1 MLRSLVTV
9 ITLLFILN
17 FTSIAQEII
26 ANVTVNMERVEMDN
40 RHNVQ
45 TLKNDLENYINNNR
59 FTNIE
64 WEGPRIPVEIS
75 IVLSGGYGGRY
86 NARLLVISKR
96 IIDGPDEAASVA
108 FRIIDDK
115 WSFEY
120 APFASHNY
128 NLLRYNQF
136 TTLID
141 FYMLLVIGFDLDTYE
156 ELGGNSAFE
165 LAKQVFQL
173 GASIKADGYE
183 TISSPGTFNKFN
195 LISELNDIRYYELRK
210 LIFAYYVDGLDKMA
224 SNKNKA
230 LEELD
235 YIISEMAKFK
245 QDKMTGPSV
254 LLQVFMDSKSL
265 EMSQLFKDYPDKS
278 IYDNLIYLDP
288 ANAEIY
294 RKAKEGRY

>member
-1 MLRSLVTV
+1 MSIRLV
-9 ITLLFILN
+9 LFIIIFFNSLYL
-17 FTSIAQEII
+17 SLAQEII
-26 ANVTVNMERVEMDN
+26 ANVTVNMDRVEMDN

-64 WEGPRIPVEIS
+64 WEGPKIPVEIS
-75 IVLSGGYGGRY
+75 IVLSGGFGGKY
-86 NARLLVISKR
+86 NARLLVVSKR
-96 IIDGPDEAASVA
+96 TIDGPEGAASVA
-108 FRIIDDK
+108 FRMIDDK
-115 WSFEY
+115 WYFEY
-120 APFASHNY
+120 APFASHSY
-128 NLLRYNQF
+128 NTLRYNPF

-156 ELGGNSAFE
+156 ELGGNPVFE

-173 GASIKADGYE
+173 GASINADGYE
-183 TISSPGTFNKFN
+183 TKSSPGTFNKYN
-195 LISELNDIRYYELRK
+195 LISELNDMRYYDLRK

-224 SNKNKA
+224 FDRKKA
-230 LEELD
+230 IEELD

-245 QDKMTGPSV
+245 QNKMTGPSV
-254 LLQVFMDSKSL
+254 LLQVYMDSKSL

-278 IYDNLIYLDP
+278 VYDNLIYLDP
-288 ANAEIY
+288 PNAEIY